1 MVPATAAERRPWPT
15 KPPKDGSWPE
25 PPPEIIETWDG
36 TSDGLMYTILFFAS
50 TANEGLVRVSEWRA
64 VSTRCVG
71 SLMKCLADI
80 VPWLQDGEMIL
91 LVEI

>member
-1 MVPATAAERRPWPT
+1 
-15 KPPKDGSWPE
+15 
-25 PPPEIIETWDG
+25 
-36 TSDGLMYTILFFAS
+36 
-50 TANEGLVRVSEWRA
+50 LVRVSEWRA